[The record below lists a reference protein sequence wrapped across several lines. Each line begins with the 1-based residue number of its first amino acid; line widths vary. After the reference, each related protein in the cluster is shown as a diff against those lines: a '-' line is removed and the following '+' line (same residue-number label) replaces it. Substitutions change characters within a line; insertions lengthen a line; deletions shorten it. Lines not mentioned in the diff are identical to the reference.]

1 MSERIVKLLTES
13 FFQLLAKGM
22 RVTLPLTAA
31 SFALGLV
38 LALTIA
44 LVQVAHVP
52 LLRQA
57 ARLYVWLFRGT
68 PMIVQLFIVF
78 YGMPNIGISLPAFPA
93 AVLVFALN
101 TGAYASET
109 IRAAVESVSAG
120 QMEAGYMVGMSYL
133 QIMRRIVIPQA
144 LRTAFPPLFNS
155 LIGLV
160 KDTSLA
166 ANITVVEMFRQAQL
180 IASRT
185 YEVFALYCEVALIY
199 LLFCTVLTGLQAGC
213 EKRLAFEP

>member
-13 FFQLLAKGM
+13 FFQLLAKGL

-199 LLFCTVLTGLQAGC
+199 LLFCTVLTRLQAGC